1 MNEMRNDG
9 EFTETRGR
17 NSLAIPV
24 AIVIG
29 FGLIAASIYF
39 SGSSKDVSKQQEA
52 VTEATENF
60 AEVAP
65 VSDADHIR
73 GNPNAKLVIVEY
85 SDFDCPFCKN
95 FHATMQALMNEYGAG
110 GNVAWVY
117 RHFPLTSL
125 HPSASYIAE
134 ASECVAQIGGN
145 DAFWKFS
152 DLVFSERST
161 NEPTNVARL
170 PEFAAAAGVD
180 ETDFESCLNSGRG
193 KAKVESDQQNAV
205 AIGGTGTPYSL
216 VIFGDQVMT
225 INGAQPYEI
234 VKQMVDGLLQQ

>member
-1 MNEMRNDG
+1 MNDFKHEG
-9 EFTETRGR
+9 EYSQTGGR
-17 NSLAIPV
+17 TSLAIPA
-24 AIVIG
+24 AIIIG

-39 SGSSKDVSKQQEA
+39 GGSDSNVAGQEA
-52 VTEATENF
+52 AVVEATKSL

-73 GNPNAKLVIVEY
+73 GNPNAKVVVVEY
-85 SDFDCPFCKN
+85 SDFDCPFCKT
-95 FHATMQALMNEYGAG
+95 FHATMQAIMNEYGPS

-125 HPSASYIAE
+125 HPSAQYIAE
-134 ASECVAQIGGN
+134 SSECVAQIAGN
-145 DAFWKFS
+145 DAFWDFT
-152 DLVFSERST
+152 DMVFSERST

-170 PEFAAAAGVD
+170 PDFAEAVGVSQ
-180 ETDFESCLNSGRG
+180 TDFESCLNSGRG
-193 KAKVESDQQNAV
+193 KAKVETDKNNAV

-216 VIFGDQVMT
+216 VIFGDEVMV

-234 VKQMVDGLLQQ
+234 VKQMIEGLLQ

>member
-1 MNEMRNDG
+1 MNEFRNEE
-9 EFTETRGR
+9 EFNQGGR
-17 NSLAIPV
+17 RPSLAVPV

-39 SGSSKDVSKQQEA
+39 GGSDSKIDGQQAA
-52 VTEATENF
+52 VAEATENL
-60 AEVAP
+60 AEIAP
-65 VSDADHIR
+65 VSEADHIR

-85 SDFDCPFCKN
+85 SDFDCPFCKS
-95 FHATMQALMNEYGAG
+95 FHATMQAIMNEYGAN

-125 HPSASYIAE
+125 HPSAQYIAE

-145 DAFWKFS
+145 DAFWKFT

-170 PEFAAAAGVD
+170 PEFALAAGVD
-180 ETDFESCLNSGRG
+180 EKDFESCVNSGRG
-193 KAKVESDQQNAV
+193 KAKVESDRNNAV
-205 AIGGTGTPYSL
+205 AIGGTGTPYSF
-216 VIFGDQVMT
+216 VIFGDEVMT

-234 VKQMVDGLLQQ
+234 VKQMVEGFLQ